1 MLLFSMKIKIIS
13 LLCLSFC
20 FGPGSESPEVPEF
33 GQFYKTGD
41 GKRIVVVNPGNI
53 ILDEYN
59 HPLVIVQG
67 YLRGFKSF
75 SGYTFQNILD
85 THDPA
90 SDGTQGNIYG
100 LTIDK
105 IRAFVKGID
114 TCSFSVYVQSLNMR
128 IEWKLIKLNDAHDS
142 AELLQKILNEL
153 NNHLFFSIGV
163 GRAYEKDFTDE
174 DRSKLLCINQDW
186 FKQNLGAQAL
196 WSIEK
201 LIIHPGVGTD
211 EYLQREFQ
219 GAILDDSQEGSVVGE
234 VEAG

>member
-1 MLLFSMKIKIIS
+1 MKIKIIS

-20 FGPGSESPEVPEF
+20 FGPGSESPQVPEC
-33 GQFYKTGD
+33 GQFYKTVD

-67 YLRGFKSF
+67 YLRGFKSLS
-75 SGYTFQNILD
+75 SGDTTRFLEILD
-85 THDPA
+85 TYDP
-90 SDGTQGNIYG
+90 STDGTQGNIYG

-163 GRAYEKDFTDE
+163 GRAYEKDFIDE

-186 FKQNLGAQAL
+186 FNQNLGAQAS
-196 WSIEK
+196 WSIEEP
-201 LIIHPGVGTD
+201 IIHPGVGTD

-219 GAILDDSQEGSVVGE
+219 GAILDDSEDRPVVSEVAEGFI
-234 VEAG
+234 